1 MTGIEKEVK
10 FFFHFSRH
18 FCLQKTNMFVS
29 YFLFH
34 CFVLRDNFIFRTG
47 GSLLLRICSF
57 YMLRLLFGV
66 LNKFFEKF
74 PCAKNKKY

>member
-10 FFFHFSRH
+10 FFFIFLDILAYKKLI
-18 FCLQKTNMFVS
+18 CLF
-29 YFLFH
+29 FLFH

-74 PCAKNKKY
+74 PCAKSKKY